1 MFFFPNHLGCPYRT
15 RSHITSGKILLPAPF
30 KHSKRLANLLRLSLL
45 GIYTGELVSS
55 YFDYCIS
62 FFIHILKW
70 VRLNYAITHHHP
82 APPTTIYHYPP
93 PAKIYPPRLTTTH
106 HQPKYVHYH
115 SPPLTTT
122 HYHSPPRTTTHHQP
136 KYIHIHPRPAKMYPP
151 SFTTTHRQPR
161 FFL

>member
-1 MFFFPNHLGCPYRT
+1 MFFFKNQFGCHTVHGRT
-15 RSHITSGKILLPAPF
+15 LRLRTPLPPTPF
-30 KHSKRLANLLRLSLL
+30 KPSNCLANLLRLGLL
-45 GIYTGELVSS
+45 GIYTGELVSP
-55 YFDYCIS
+55 YFDYCIT

-82 APPTTIYHYPP
+82 APPTTTHHQPKYIHTHPP
-93 PAKIYPPRLTTTH
+93 PSTTTH

-122 HYHSPPRTTTHHQP
+122 YHQP
-136 KYIHIHPRPAKMYPP
+136 KYIHIHPRPVKMYPP

-161 FFL
+161 LF